1 MPDGKKINQLTP
13 ASSIADT
20 DVLALENSTG
30 TGTKKATAAQIAN
43 YAKSKGANVD
53 ATLTRA
59 GVPADAKAAGDAVT
73 DLKSALNYSKTA
85 TPGYILRATDE
96 GTGQEWAQV
105 GTPTDAQTSE
115 AVSNWL
121 DAHPEA
127 TTTVQD
133 DAITFAKM
141 NRTAYAGVGIMD
153 NEFLKM
159 GGVFGTTE
167 SDQRT
172 LNAQILSEL
181 FTKYNGLRFIS
192 ANNTIEVQDFSAE
205 LKNDSIINGLRL
217 TCYGS
222 KNSVFY
228 ASAIVNR
235 ININN
240 VIIGNEGQYKYA
252 IRLGGVDGSIGAPYS
267 TFEHVTVSHFAYPFV
282 LHGWN
287 CAIGRMQFY
296 NCTFGAILTG
306 TSIDAQAL
314 YANSCL
320 HGHCL
325 GAFPDEEYT
334 AQGTYTN
341 VYLLYSNFGIL
352 STDSSNDCECA
363 VAVGDVRYI
372 SIEALSYENAS
383 KLKYVIN
390 NYSTTY
396 FPVITI
402 QNLYGAGTPS
412 GGFVINKTN
421 NAKKPYIIISQDFGE
436 YLATAYNNIDNCDI
450 SFIRGSTYT
459 GASRN
464 KNDALFMKY
473 SDTVSKESQ
482 LKYSGVG
489 LVNGGGSTAV
499 IPQYNTY
506 GVFIGNVTKDQS
518 IKINLEHG
526 SRSLASSGAVPQRQH
541 VLLAKLWI
549 GNADQYNSTK
559 IFGETLIGF
568 ALDVYTQGGDYS
580 SKLQISNPITNLDI
594 TVDSTKTYPTIVITP
609 SATGSSRNY
618 IFKLELLAGA
628 ASSVV
633 VNS

>member
-1 MPDGKKINQLTP
+1 MPLQVKKLGIQVKKGDGTF
-13 ASSIADT
+13 
-20 DVLALENSTG
+20 
-30 TGTKKATAAQIAN
+30 
-43 YAKSKGANVD
+43 
-53 ATLTRA
+53 
-59 GVPADAKAAGDAVT
+59 VPADMLYNDRYLDTVNDVKNT
-73 DLKSALNYSKTA
+73 LNYNKTA
-85 TPGYILRATDE
+85 TPGYVLRATDS
-96 GTGQEWAQV
+96 GTGSTWAAI
-105 GTPTDAQTSE
+105 GTPTDEQTQA
-115 AVSNWL
+115 AVDEWMDVHSGQYV
-121 DAHPEA
+121 
-127 TTTVQD
+127 VQD
-133 DAITFAKM
+133 DTITFAKM
-141 NRTAYAGVGIMD
+141 NHTAYAGVGIMD
-153 NEFLKM
+153 NEFLKL
-159 GGVFGTTE
+159 GGIFGTVGSE
-167 SDQRT
+167 QRSI
-172 LNAQILSEL
+172 NAQILSEL
-181 FTKYNGLRFIS
+181 FVKYNGLRFIS

-222 KNSVFY
+222 TDSVFY

-240 VIIGNEGQYKYA
+240 AIISNEGQYKYA
-252 IRLGGVDGSIGAPYS
+252 FRLGGIDGSIGAPYA
-267 TFEHVTVSHFAYPFV
+267 TFDHVTISHFVYPFV
-282 LHGWN
+282 LYGWN
-287 CAIGRMQFY
+287 CAIGRIQFY
-296 NCTFGAILTG
+296 NCIFGAILMG

-334 AQGTYTN
+334 AQGTYTK

-363 VAVGDVRYI
+363 VAIGDIRYI

-390 NYSTTY
+390 NYSSTY
-396 FPVITI
+396 YPTISI

-412 GGFVINKTN
+412 GGFIIEKTN
-421 NAKKPYIIISQDFGE
+421 NAKKPNVIITQDFGE
-436 YLATAYNNIDNCDI
+436 YLATAYTNINNCDI
-450 SFIRGSTYT
+450 IFVRGSTYT

-464 KNDALFMKY
+464 KTDALFMKY

-482 LKYSGVG
+482 LKYSGIG
-489 LVNGGGSTAV
+489 LVNGGGSSSV

-506 GVFIGNVTKDQS
+506 GIFVGNVTYGQS

-526 SRSLASSGAVPQRQH
+526 TRSLASSSAIPQRQH

-568 ALDVYTQGGDYS
+568 ASDIYTQGGDYS
-580 SKLQISNPITNLDI
+580 SKLQISNLITNLDI

-609 SATGSSRNY
+609 SASGSSRNY

-633 VNS
+633 VDS